1 MEQGPQKTTEK
12 DNRSLSGTRTTKD
25 NRKRQPV
32 FKWNKDHKRQPEFK
46 WNSEGHS
53 VMAEWTLL
61 ACLLVLMFFNCCSLE
76 TLHSL

>member
-1 MEQGPQKTTEK
+1 M
-12 DNRSLSGTRTTKD
+12 
-25 NRKRQPV
+25 